1 MLGLLLVAVGVGMAY
16 GSLVGTVLNQWLP
29 AAGTVLGIVLL
40 GAAASLVILI
50 WLLSSI
56 LR

>member
-1 MLGLLLVAVGVGMAY
+1 MLGLVLVAVGVGMAY

-29 AAGTVLGIVLL
+29 VAGTVLGIVLL